1 MNFKAGATVRI
12 HSEIYDENNALVA
25 PLTSVTITITDPTGT
40 AAVTDGTMSSSVTGI
55 YDYYYTTTV
64 DVKYGEWRYV
74 ITSLDTSY
82 YSKDSGTFTIVRF

>member
-12 HSEIYDENNALVA
+12 HTEIYDENNALVA
-25 PLTSVTITITDPTGT
+25 PATSVTVTITDPTGT
-40 AAVTDGTMSSSVTGI
+40 AAVSDGAMSSSSTGI

-74 ITSLDTSY
+74 ITATDTTYKSL
-82 YSKDSGTFTIVRF
+82 DSGTFTLVRF